1 MVNTPY
7 LLTKGFWLFFFFF
20 HSKDGT
26 ENIVDVS
33 LGFTLSLLEA
43 IAVYGFHSWVYFL
56 VQDVSKAP
64 VITITIQVEERYA
77 WYLGSKMGAQCQRML
92 FSSLYQF
99 FPFLI
104 TKPQFLSPFIA
115 IHNKYYI
122 SQLPLQLSVNI

>member
-64 VITITIQVEERYA
+64 VIIITIQVEERYA
-77 WYLGSKMGAQCQRML
+77 WVFGEQNGCTVSKNA
-92 FSSLYQF
+92 
-99 FPFLI
+99 I
-104 TKPQFLSPFIA
+104 FLSISIFSLFNNKTSIFIA
-115 IHNKYYI
+115 FYCH
-122 SQLPLQLSVNI
+122 P